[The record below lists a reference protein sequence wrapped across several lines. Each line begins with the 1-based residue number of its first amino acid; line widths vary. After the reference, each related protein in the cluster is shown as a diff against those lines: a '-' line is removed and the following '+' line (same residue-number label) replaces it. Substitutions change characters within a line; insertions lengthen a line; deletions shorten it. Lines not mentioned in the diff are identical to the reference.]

1 MDGRVAVITGV
12 GRQGQVGETVAGT
25 LASLGAR
32 CILLDRTAGEVQA
45 RAAELRTRGFDA
57 SAHACD
63 LTDAGALDQVV
74 SRLDAPEG
82 VHALVCLAGGFVP
95 GASVAET
102 APDTWQRLMS
112 INLTT
117 AYLTTRAFIPLV
129 RQGRGS
135 IVYFASA
142 AAIPGGRV
150 AGMAAYAAAKT
161 GVVTLMRAVAAEE
174 KKHGVRANALAPTSI
189 RTATN
194 VASMGDEAE
203 YVERDT
209 VAEWVAMLC
218 SEEAGPISGQVV
230 KLG

>member
-1 MDGRVAVITGV
+1 MDGHVAVITGV
-12 GRQGQVGETVAGT
+12 GREGQVGETVAGAF
-25 LASLGAR
+25 ASLGAR

-45 RAAELRTRGFDA
+45 RAAELRAQGFEA
-57 SAHACD
+57 SAQACD
-63 LTDAGALDQVV
+63 LTDAEALDDVV
-74 SRLDAPEG
+74 RRLDAPHG
-82 VHALVCLAGGFVP
+82 VHALVCLAGGFID
-95 GASVAET
+95 GASIAET
-102 APDTWQRLMS
+102 APDTWHRLMS

-129 RQGRGS
+129 RQARGS

-161 GVVTLMRAVAAEE
+161 GVVTLMRAVAGEE
-174 KKHGVRANALAPTSI
+174 KKHGVRANALAPTAI

-194 VASMGDEAE
+194 VASMGEEMA

-209 VAEWVAMLC
+209 VARWVTILC
-218 SEEAGPISGQVV
+218 SEATGPISGQVV
-230 KLG
+230 QLG